1 MIQIL
6 HHLYF
11 ILIIVLHQPSS
22 FVIIRIIITIS
33 ISISINHNVMSLL
46 IHH

>member
-6 HHLYF
+6 HHLHF

-22 FVIIRIIITIS
+22 FVIISIIITIS
-33 ISISINHNVMSLL
+33 ISINTNVMSLL
-46 IHH
+46 IHD

>member
-1 MIQIL
+1 M

-22 FVIIRIIITIS
+22 FVIISIIITIS
-33 ISISINHNVMSLL
+33 ISISINTNVMSLL

>member
-1 MIQIL
+1 M

-11 ILIIVLHQPSS
+11 ILIIVLHQPAS

-33 ISISINHNVMSLL
+33 ISISISINTIANVMSIL
-46 IHH
+46 IHL